1 MSNAAHCQKA
11 SMSAFER
18 HYTPQE
24 LSDLWNISP
33 TKVRRMFQ
41 DEPGV
46 LRIGE
51 PSRRSGRSLTR
62 RYFTLR
68 IPSPVAERVYRKL
81 TA

>member
-1 MSNAAHCQKA
+1 MPPTAKA

-24 LSDLWNISP
+24 LAELWSLSS
-33 TKVRRMFQ
+33 TKIRRMFQ
-41 DEPGV
+41 NEPGV
-46 LRIGE
+46 MLVGE
-51 PSRRSGRSLTR
+51 PSRRVGRALKRSYHTM
-62 RYFTLR
+62 R